1 MSKIENN
8 VLVDPINKV
17 CIAGKKQL
25 AENVIETGDEISN
38 GSDKAIKFNIPTITN
53 PS

>member
-8 VLVDPINKV
+8 VLVDLRNKV

-25 AENVIETGDEISN
+25 AETIIKQDDDIACK
-38 GSDKAIKFNIPTITN
+38 SDKAVKFNIPTITN
-53 PS
+53 RI